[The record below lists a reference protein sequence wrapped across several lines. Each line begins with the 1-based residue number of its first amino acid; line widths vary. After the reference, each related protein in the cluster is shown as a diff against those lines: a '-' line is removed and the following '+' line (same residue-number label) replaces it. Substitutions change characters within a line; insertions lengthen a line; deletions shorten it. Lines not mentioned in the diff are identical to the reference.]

1 MYLFGQILEQVLED
15 FPGHGET
22 QLLQYV
28 DDLLL
33 SGARE
38 MEVRDATI
46 SLLNFLGRKGLRV
59 SRNKLQFV
67 KQEVKYLGHLISGGK
82 RRINPERIAG
92 ITRVPLPKNKKEIRK
107 FLGLIGYCRLW
118 IDDYSRQVKFLY
130 DKLGEEKDKVQWTP
144 EQEVKFGK
152 LKNSLITAPVL
163 ALPSV
168 EQPFHLFVNSD
179 KGVALGVLTQ
189 KRGGN
194 RQPVAFLSKILD
206 PVCRGWPGCIQ
217 AVAATAILVEESR
230 KLTFGGTLVVSTP
243 HTVRTILTQ
252 KSNRWLTDSRLLKYE
267 AILMEKDDLMI
278 ITDKNLNPSQFLYPA
293 EKQGDKEEGPVHCC
307 SEIIDLQTKSRED
320 LEEQPLAEGSRWFI
334 DGSTRCIDGKRHSGY
349 GIVNGET
356 MEEIES
362 GRLPG
367 SWSAQSCELYA
378 LMRALEL
385 LEGKEGTVYTD
396 SKYAFGVVHTFGKI
410 WKERGMITTRGK
422 ELAHEQLIGQTL
434 EALQKPER
442 IAIAHVAGHQKGNT
456 LEARGNRAVD
466 EVAKRAATEQM
477 VEMKSLIPLREPE
490 EKIPIFSEKEQ
501 ENMKEMGA
509 QRTSNG
515 KWWTPNGKQLL
526 NKEIM
531 RELLGRLHGQSHWG
545 TQALCDTLLRTYACC
560 GMFTMAKQVIRG
572 CVICQRINKKI
583 MRAVPGGG
591 QPLAV
596 RPFQRIQID
605 FTELP
610 RVRTW
615 KYLLV
620 VVDHF
625 TRWVEA
631 FPTATATT
639 QVVAKILL
647 EQIIPRYGIVETIDS
662 DRGTHFASKTHEMIC
677 EALGIEWKLHTP
689 WHPQSSGKVERM
701 NGTLKTQITKL
712 IEETRLPWTKCLP
725 IALLRIRTAP
735 RKDIGIS
742 PYEMLFGLP
751 YLGKIEGVPT
761 IQGNDVFLRNYLL
774 AVSQSLAELKI
785 KGLLAQSP
793 PLDFPI
799 HSVKAGDWVLIKTW
813 KEEKLQPKW
822 TGPYLVLLITETAV
836 RTKEKGWTHASRVK
850 GPVEAPPDDI
860 SPWTVR
866 KGEEPLTLIF
876 TKNPQEK

>member
-1 MYLFGQILEQVLED
+1 MED

-293 EKQGDKEEGPVHCC
+293 EKQGDKEEGPC
-307 SEIIDLQTKSRED
+307 
-320 LEEQPLAEGSRWFI
+320 
-334 DGSTRCIDGKRHSGY
+334 
-349 GIVNGET
+349 
-356 MEEIES
+356 
-362 GRLPG
+362 
-367 SWSAQSCELYA
+367 
-378 LMRALEL
+378 
-385 LEGKEGTVYTD
+385 
-396 SKYAFGVVHTFGKI
+396 
-410 WKERGMITTRGK
+410 
-422 ELAHEQLIGQTL
+422 TL
-434 EALQKPER
+434 R
-442 IAIAHVAGHQKGNT
+442 
-456 LEARGNRAVD
+456 
-466 EVAKRAATEQM
+466 
-477 VEMKSLIPLREPE
+477 
-490 EKIPIFSEKEQ
+490 
-501 ENMKEMGA
+501 
-509 QRTSNG
+509 
-515 KWWTPNGKQLL
+515 
-526 NKEIM
+526 
-531 RELLGRLHGQSHWG
+531 
-545 TQALCDTLLRTYACC
+545 
-560 GMFTMAKQVIRG
+560 
-572 CVICQRINKKI
+572 
-583 MRAVPGGG
+583 
-591 QPLAV
+591 
-596 RPFQRIQID
+596 
-605 FTELP
+605 
-610 RVRTW
+610 
-615 KYLLV
+615 
-620 VVDHF
+620 
-625 TRWVEA
+625 
-631 FPTATATT
+631 
-639 QVVAKILL
+639 
-647 EQIIPRYGIVETIDS
+647 
-662 DRGTHFASKTHEMIC
+662 
-677 EALGIEWKLHTP
+677 
-689 WHPQSSGKVERM
+689 
-701 NGTLKTQITKL
+701 
-712 IEETRLPWTKCLP
+712 
-725 IALLRIRTAP
+725 
-735 RKDIGIS
+735 
-742 PYEMLFGLP
+742 
-751 YLGKIEGVPT
+751 
-761 IQGNDVFLRNYLL
+761 
-774 AVSQSLAELKI
+774 
-785 KGLLAQSP
+785 
-793 PLDFPI
+793 
-799 HSVKAGDWVLIKTW
+799 
-813 KEEKLQPKW
+813 
-822 TGPYLVLLITETAV
+822 
-836 RTKEKGWTHASRVK
+836 
-850 GPVEAPPDDI
+850 
-860 SPWTVR
+860 
-866 KGEEPLTLIF
+866 
-876 TKNPQEK
+876 